1 MEARRL
7 LGGAAAD
14 IAHLASLFT
23 VTLSDLGVA
32 SQAMRGVANGSV
44 FEPPVLVFDGGPGLP
59 QKACGSRQVEDDGS
73 RHDHCHPA
81 KVTNALQQGA
91 LAVGST

>member
-1 MEARRL
+1 MHWWALPADVEARRL

-32 SQAMRGVANGSV
+32 SQAIRGVANGSV
-44 FEPPVLVFDGGPGLP
+44 FEPPVLVFDVPTERTL
-59 QKACGSRQVEDDGS
+59 
-73 RHDHCHPA
+73 
-81 KVTNALQQGA
+81 
-91 LAVGST
+91 